1 MRGRGQKGERE
12 EMGNKGGST
21 EREGREREGKGIEER
36 DGKGI
41 LPSQSF
47 IKVSAYVV

>member
-1 MRGRGQKGERE
+1 VREYRKGGKGERE
-12 EMGNKGGST
+12 E
-21 EREGREREGKGIEER
+21 R
-36 DGKGI
+36 DVKGI